1 MVALFL
7 GKKNPTYIQWVSIF
21 TSFFMVVVTLS
32 KTLMPQKF
40 SRKQSLA
47 EKAKNIVWAICI
59 SFMLMLVL
67 ILNLTFMAGSVINQI
82 HFLSPA
88 QQKMCFIIG
97 GTQNAILILTY
108 LSMYLFC
115 AKRLKKINRKCLN
128 ISIFV
133 LLNTLGGCIS
143 WSTVLL
149 NASPHGSGGVVMYT
163 MLLIFNFFI
172 AFVFAK
178 AAFIVRCV
186 REIWSLD
193 VMTKKQLCPIPN
205 MLLSTAVLLNVAG
218 FASVFLSNN
227 SIFYN

>member
-1 MVALFL
+1 
-7 GKKNPTYIQWVSIF
+7 
-21 TSFFMVVVTLS
+21 
-32 KTLMPQKF
+32 
-40 SRKQSLA
+40 
-47 EKAKNIVWAICI
+47 
-59 SFMLMLVL
+59 
-67 ILNLTFMAGSVINQI
+67 
-82 HFLSPA
+82 
-88 QQKMCFIIG
+88 
-97 GTQNAILILTY
+97 
-108 LSMYLFC
+108 
-115 AKRLKKINRKCLN
+115 
-128 ISIFV
+128 
-133 LLNTLGGCIS
+133 
-143 WSTVLL
+143 
-149 NASPHGSGGVVMYT
+149 MYT